1 MNCKYKVI
9 DKKSPWFGQV
19 LEYASC
25 SSLEDW
31 TAVILF
37 VEPSSEE
44 IRNSSVFRKN
54 QVEKIR
60 SLCPK

>member
-1 MNCKYKVI
+1 MNCTYKVI

-25 SSLEDW
+25 SSLENW

-37 VEPSSEE
+37 TESSKEE
-44 IRNSSVFRKN
+44 IRNSSVFRKC
-54 QVEKIR
+54 QVQK
-60 SLCPK
+60 L